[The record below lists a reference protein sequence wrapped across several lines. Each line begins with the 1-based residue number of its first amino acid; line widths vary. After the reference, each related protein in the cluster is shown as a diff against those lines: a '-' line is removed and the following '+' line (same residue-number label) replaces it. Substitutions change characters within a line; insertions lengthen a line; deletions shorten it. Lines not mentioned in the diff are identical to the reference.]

1 MADFEIPIDQDNE
14 LRFAVTVEGTE
25 NADLDYRFIVE
36 GESMSYCMPG
46 RPAGHGEILVYVPSL
61 KKTIREGVYNT
72 RLEVLVDDRIFV
84 PLKMTAHMK
93 ESVKVTAEA
102 LTKPTVKVT
111 PVVKATVISESR
123 PQQKEPKP
131 IVTPAPRVQAAQP
144 KASES
149 QQRAAR
155 PAHDDEAEE
164 IQNFVKQL
172 FSKGK

>member
-36 GESMSYCMPG
+36 GESMSYCMAG
-46 RPAGHGEILVYVPSL
+46 RPTGNGEILVYVPSL

-72 RLEVLVDDRIFV
+72 RLEVLVDDRVFI

-102 LTKPTVKVT
+102 LVKPTVKVT
-111 PVVKATVISESR
+111 PVVKAAVIAESR
-123 PQQKEPKP
+123 PQQQDVKP
-131 IVTPAPRVQAAQP
+131 IAPTQRQVVPQRQMPERVTRAP
-144 KASES
+144 
-149 QQRAAR
+149 QR
-155 PAHDDEAEE
+155 PINDEEAE
-164 IQNFVKQL
+164 IKNFVKQL
-172 FSKGK
+172 FKKEG

>member
-36 GESMSYCMPG
+36 GENMSYCMPG
-46 RPAGHGEILVYVPSL
+46 RPTGRGEILVYVPSL

-72 RLEVLVDDRIFV
+72 RLEVLVDDRVFV

-102 LTKPTVKVT
+102 LVKPTVKVT
-111 PVVKATVISESR
+111 PVVKAAVISESR
-123 PQQKEPKP
+123 PLQKEIKQAVAPSKVQQVTQRVVETTQKP
-131 IVTPAPRVQAAQP
+131 
-144 KASES
+144 
-149 QQRAAR
+149 AR
-155 PAHDDEAEE
+155 SVHDDETEE

-172 FSKGK
+172 FNKGK